1 MRHRAIRR
9 TILLTLLG
17 IVLSAVAQAAAP
29 DRDRA
34 LLDAARRG
42 DIGGMVAALANGAQL
57 AARTDDR
64 NGNTAL
70 HLAARH
76 GHAPAISFL
85 MDRNAPVDGRSK
97 DGWTPLMQASFAGHG
112 TIIQQLIKAGADIEA
127 RDPRHGNTPLI
138 IASGIP
144 RNLDAVTELLASG
157 ASVNAAAKDGRTP
170 LLAAAR
176 RGLTPVID
184 LLLSEKPDVEVRTAD
199 GNTALILVAYTG
211 RTRALRALLRAGADP
226 NMRAA
231 DGVSALTRA
240 ALSGDQAAVAGLLA
254 AKASP
259 NGLGRDDRPALHQAA
274 KGGHV
279 EILRI
284 LLDGGADVNLTDG
297 PTGQTALMLAANSGS
312 LRAVELLLARGA
324 KTDLRAKD
332 GWTALEAAKMAGGDR
347 IAAALRAAGPL

>member
-1 MRHRAIRR
+1 MSHRTVRR
-9 TILLTLLG
+9 TISLTVLG
-17 IVLSAVAQAAAP
+17 MILAVVAGAASP
-29 DRDRA
+29 DRDLA

-42 DIGGMVAALANGAQL
+42 DIGGMVAALANGARL
-57 AARTDDR
+57 SARTDDR

-76 GHAPAISFL
+76 GHASAAAFIL
-85 MDRNAPVDGRSK
+85 DRGASVDGRSK

-127 RDPRHGNTPLI
+127 REPRHGNTPLI
-138 IASGIP
+138 IAAGVP

-184 LLLSEKPDVEVRTAD
+184 LLLSEKPDVEARAAD
-199 GNTALILVAYTG
+199 GNTALILITYTG
-211 RTRALRALLRAGADP
+211 RMRALRALLRAGANP
-226 NMRAA
+226 NIRAV

-240 ALSGDQAAVAGLLA
+240 ALSGDQAAVAALLA
-254 AKASP
+254 AKADP

-279 EILRI
+279 EILRT
-284 LLDGGADVNLTDG
+284 LLDAGADVNLTDE

-312 LRAVELLLARGA
+312 LAAVELLLARGA
-324 KTDLRAKD
+324 RADLRAKD
-332 GWTALEAAKMAGGDR
+332 GWTALEAAKMAGGDG
-347 IAAALRAAGPL
+347 IAAAIRAAGPL

>member
-1 MRHRAIRR
+1 MRHRKIRR
-9 TILLTLLG
+9 AILLA
-17 IVLSAVAQAAAP
+17 LSGMILAAVVRAAPP
-29 DRDRA
+29 DRDLA
-34 LLDAARRG
+34 LLDAASRG
-42 DIGGMVAALANGAQL
+42 DIGGMVAALAEGASL
-57 AARTDDR
+57 TARTDDR

-76 GHAPAISFL
+76 GHAPAVAFL
-85 MDRNAPVDGRSK
+85 LDRNAPVDGRSK

-127 RDPRHGNTPLI
+127 REPRHGNSPLI
-138 IASGIP
+138 IAAGIP

-157 ASVNAAAKDGRTP
+157 ASVDARAKDGRTP

-184 LLLSEKPDVEVRTAD
+184 LLLSEKPDVEARAAD
-199 GNTALILVAYTG
+199 GNTALILIAYTG

-226 NMRAA
+226 NKRAA

-240 ALSGDQAAVAGLLA
+240 ALSGDRAAVAALLA
-254 AKASP
+254 AKADP
-259 NGLGRDDRPALHQAA
+259 NGLGREGRPALHQAA

-279 EILRI
+279 EILRG
-284 LLDGGADVNLTDG
+284 LLDAGANPNLTDE

-312 LRAVELLLARGA
+312 LAAVELLLARGA
-324 KTDLRAKD
+324 RADLRAKD
-332 GWTALEAAKMAGGDR
+332 GWTALDAAKMVGGDR
-347 IAAALRAAGPL
+347 IAAAIRAAGPL